1 MFTRRNFLTA
11 GAGSLLAGCAV
22 TKMPGARNYAG
33 PEGFVPAADVKPFAG
48 DPRMRGP
55 FPILSTPFDEKGEV
69 DYESLKRG
77 CVFTANG
84 GCPGVIWCQ
93 SNDAVDLL
101 TFEEKK
107 KGYDACAEALEGR
120 GDCVCCL
127 GCNGPTWEQM
137 IKEAEAIE
145 EVAKRH
151 PKTFVAMIS
160 RPPDTGKT
168 LDDVRD
174 YFERLGA
181 VAKRPVIIQTVV
193 NATCPSPTVE
203 MLVDLAKKYPRV
215 FGYIKEESGGAKAND
230 RMKQEN
236 AAKPYIHTV
245 FSAWGGW
252 QWLFQSRRC
261 GSEGLVTE
269 RCAYAP
275 LLGYIWKQMENGD
288 QKGTL
293 TEAYALLRLLIDQRD
308 FPGGLRGYSLYYLQR
323 EGVFKTT
330 VSREYL
336 KSEKKEQGT
345 VATGDTSKWKL
356 GQLKLTD
363 DQKAEL
369 DKCYDDAMRFVREH

>member
-1 MFTRRNFLTA
+1 MQRRSFLTLGLA
-11 GAGSLLAGCAV
+11 GAALAGCATNPKKV
-22 TKMPGARNYAG
+22 TTAVAKAPGG
-33 PEGFVPAADVKPFAG
+33 G

-55 FPILSTPFDEKGEV
+55 FPILSTPYHEDGSV
-69 DYESLKRG
+69 DYESLARG
-77 CVFTANG
+77 CVFTADG

-101 TFEEKK
+101 TFEEKV
-107 KGYDACAEALEGR
+107 KGYEACAAALAGR
-120 GDCVCCL
+120 TDCVCCL
-127 GCNGPTWEQM
+127 GCNGKTWEQM
-137 IKEAEAIE
+137 VKEAKAVE
-145 EVAKRH
+145 EVARKY
-151 PKTFVAMIS
+151 PKTNIAIIS

-168 LDDVRD
+168 LEDVKS
-174 YFERLGA
+174 YYEKLGE

-193 NATCPSPTVE
+193 NNTCPSPTVE
-203 MLVDLAKKYPRV
+203 MLIDLAKRWPDV
-215 FGYIKEESGGAKAND
+215 FGYIKEESGGAQANE

-236 AAKPYIHTV
+236 AAKPVIHTV

-275 LLGYIWKQMENGD
+275 LLGYIWKQMESRD
-288 QKGTL
+288 AKGTL
-293 TEAYALLRLLIDQRD
+293 TVAYALLRLLIDQRN

-323 EGVFKTT
+323 QGVFKTT

-345 VATGDTSKWKL
+345 VAVGDNTKWKL
-356 GQLKLTD
+356 GRLTLSD

-369 DKCYDDAMRFVREH
+369 DECYDDMLRFVREN